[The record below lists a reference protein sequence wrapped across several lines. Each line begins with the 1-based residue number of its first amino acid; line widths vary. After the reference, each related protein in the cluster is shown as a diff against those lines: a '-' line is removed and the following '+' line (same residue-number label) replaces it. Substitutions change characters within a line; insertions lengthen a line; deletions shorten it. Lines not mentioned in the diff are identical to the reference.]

1 MYNQQSET
9 TENKRN
15 AQSQIH
21 IINSEWSKKSYA
33 NTNLQTD
40 EITNQTS
47 SNTAIISIL
56 SANKY
61 QWNSKIMKNRLTLV
75 DSKNSM

>member
-9 TENKRN
+9 TEKKRN
-15 AQSQIH
+15 AHSQIH
-21 IINSEWSKKSYA
+21 INNSEWSNKSYA
-33 NTNLQTD
+33 KTNLQTD
-40 EITNQTS
+40 EIPNETS

-61 QWNSKIMKNRLTLV
+61 QWNINILS
-75 DSKNSM
+75 